1 MANEQFETTW
11 ASLVDVSSIR
21 PPSAS
26 FADNLY
32 HSVDNQNNYHV
43 QTPMNFG
50 ELMFERIL
58 IATDGSKNGE
68 KAAKVGIE
76 LAKLS
81 GGKVL
86 IVYVADIG
94 KYMPS
99 AGLISPFGG
108 VSPDAIDNVVA
119 SIREAGEKA
128 TLQVD
133 ELARASGVTSERLIV
148 EGNPRQ
154 RDIED
159 CRRREDRCDSNG
171 QHRQDWAGKVPHG
184 QRSGKSS
191 SQLKAA
197 CPNSSLK
204 S

>member
-1 MANEQFETTW
+1 VFK
-11 ASLVDVSSIR
+11 
-21 PPSAS
+21 
-26 FADNLY
+26 
-32 HSVDNQNNYHV
+32 
-43 QTPMNFG
+43 
-50 ELMFERIL
+50 RIL

-68 KAAKVGIE
+68 KAAKAGIE

-81 GGKVL
+81 GGKVI

-99 AGLISPFGG
+99 AGIISPFGG

-148 EGNPRQ
+148 EGNPASEILR
-154 RDIED
+154 IAED
-159 CRRREDRCDSNG
+159 DRIDMIVMGSI
-171 QHRQDWAGKVPHG
+171 GKTGLEKFLMGSVAEKVVH
-184 QRSGKSS
+184 
-191 SQLKAA
+191 
-197 CPNSSLK
+197 NSKLPVLVVR
-204 S
+204 